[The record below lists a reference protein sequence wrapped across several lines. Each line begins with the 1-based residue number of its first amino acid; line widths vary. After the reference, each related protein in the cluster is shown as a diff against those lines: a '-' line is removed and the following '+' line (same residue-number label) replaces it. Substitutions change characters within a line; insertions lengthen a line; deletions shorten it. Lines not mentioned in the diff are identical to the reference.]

1 MPVYR
6 CYRVVLDVKAALLA
20 ADGVLTK
27 TAVTTRA
34 MVSTG
39 QERRGETAR

>member
-34 MVSTG
+34 MVKVDPENRTVV
-39 QERRGETAR
+39 